1 MVKRGRPF
9 EPGNKVGGGRPRGSR
24 NKRGLLAQ
32 QLLDSHEEAV
42 IRKALVLALQ
52 GDTSILRTLVGH
64 ILPRRGDPPVKT
76 GPLPMGTADELAK
89 TSEAVLKRVASGQI
103 TTSAALEIF
112 AMVEARRK
120 VIATVDLDARV
131 RAIEQRSEP
140 AKK

>member
-42 IRKALVLALQ
+42 IRKALLLALQ
-52 GDTSILRTLVGH
+52 GDVSILRTLVGH

-76 GPLPMGTADELAK
+76 GPLPMGTVEELAQ

-103 TTSAALEIF
+103 TISASTGNLCHGGSPPQGY
-112 AMVEARRK
+112 RHGGLRC
-120 VIATVDLDARV
+120 ARV
-131 RAIEQRSEP
+131 WGKYAVVF
-140 AKK
+140 